1 MCVII
6 IKQKTNLIPSEVLEN
21 SARINPH
28 GLGITFLDTFE
39 TTYHKSTEFE
49 LLLTERPFIAH
60 FRYATVGK
68 VGLSNTHPFV
78 CGKASHEL
86 LMQNG
91 TIKGLGTK
99 AKCDSKVLA
108 ESLGDVPREDW
119 KDELAK
125 YESRFVSINTKA
137 RTFQIYNR
145 ELYIKKD
152 GVWYSKANVFQNNV
166 VAVYGTLKRGHS
178 NSQHYLRSS
187 RFVGSGVTQDKYP
200 LVISGLPYLLSN
212 KGIGHNVEVDVFR
225 VDDNVFTSLDQLE
238 GHPIWYRRE
247 ETPIKMDDGS
257 VVNAWVYF
265 NDTERVKTGSEKHH
279 KTYPVKAKKQVYI
292 SGQSKPFAFRSHEP
306 QPIKTLW
313 DDYEFEVD
321 SPELEPNDSP
331 FCVDCYNDLV
341 KEEFPGGSYTCIGC
355 GGEFTDEEVLKFNF

>member
-39 TTYHKSTEFE
+39 TTYHKSTDYE

-60 FRYATVGK
+60 FRYATVGT

-78 CGKASHEL
+78 CGEQSHEL

-108 ESLGDVPREDW
+108 ESLGDLPRAQW
-119 KDELAK
+119 KDELEQH
-125 YESRFVSINTKA
+125 ESRFVSINTKA

-145 ELYIKKD
+145 DLYTKQD
-152 GVWYSKANVFQNNV
+152 DVWYSKANVLQDNV
-166 VAVYGTLKRGHS
+166 VAVYGTLKRGHG
-178 NSQHYLRSS
+178 NHHRYLKSA
-187 RFVGSGVTQDKYP
+187 RFVGAGVTQDKYP

-212 KGIGHNVEVDVFR
+212 KGTGHNVEVDVFK
-225 VDDNVFTSLDQLE
+225 VSDSDFDSLDQLE
-238 GHPIWYRRE
+238 GHPIWYRRQ
-247 ETPIKMDDGS
+247 ETPITMDDGS

-265 NDTERVKTGSEKHH
+265 NDMERGEIGSEKYHH
-279 KTYPVKAKKQVYI
+279 TYAVKPKRVFYSAPI
-292 SGQSKPFAFRSHEP
+292 IPFSLGPTDPDLRPSV
-306 QPIKTLW
+306 LW
-313 DDYEFEVD
+313 DEDEVAQD
-321 SPELEPNDSP
+321 LAEIESNDSP
-331 FCVDCYNDLV
+331 FCVECYNDLV
-341 KEEFPGGSYTCIGC
+341 QEEFPGGTYACTGC
-355 GGEFTDEEVLKFNF
+355 GGSFTEDEVLKFNF